1 MMVYFYTFV
10 WGCMYVYTF
19 SYFQNF
25 TVSIRFKQHT
35 FKLLQ
40 EDTQKHK
47 HVNEGI
53 KLFPGGEDKGNE
65 GRVWT
70 VI

>member
-1 MMVYFYTFV
+1 MVYFYTFV
-10 WGCMYVYTF
+10 CGCMYVYNF

-40 EDTQKHK
+40 DDTQKHK
-47 HVNEGI
+47 YVNEEI
-53 KLFPGGEDKGNE
+53 KLFHGGEDKENE
-65 GRVWT
+65 ERVWT
-70 VI
+70 VV